1 MAAPIELRG
10 YNDLVDSIIDLQIQA
25 DYVREDHTKKID
37 WWIRKSA
44 EWKQSDLGKQWKKY
58 LSEVEDTLEELERMS
73 EWEYVFD
80 EPSALPPP

>member
-1 MAAPIELRG
+1 MAAEVKLRG
-10 YNDLVDSIIDLQIQA
+10 YDDLVETIIDLQIQA

-37 WWIRKSA
+37 WYLRKSD
-44 EWKQSDLGKQWKKY
+44 EWKKSELGKAWKKH
-58 LSEVEDTLEELERMS
+58 LSEVEDTLEELEELS